1 MHAGVGPTAAN
12 IALGVLS
19 AVIDNIP
26 LMFAVLTVNPAM
38 GTGQCLLIT
47 LAVFC
52 DRRLSAPAVLSFRAS
67 SVILI
72 GPVERSAGVVKVL
85 DRWLKR
91 LGRIACLVGLHD
103 FRVVEVTFGFGGAD
117 AIEKLECRRCGRTAA
132 RRA

>member
-1 MHAGVGPTAAN
+1 M
-12 IALGVLS
+12 
-19 AVIDNIP
+19 
-26 LMFAVLTVNPAM
+26 
-38 GTGQCLLIT
+38 
-47 LAVFC
+47 
-52 DRRLSAPAVLSFRAS
+52 LSFRAS

-72 GPVERSAGVVKVL
+72 GPVERSVGVVKVL

-91 LGRIACLVGLHD
+91 LGQIACLVGLHD